1 MKQLQ
6 LIRLDWPSYSY
17 LKCSNADPLCDIAT
31 TWFFVVFF
39 LVFFL
44 VRVAI
49 IYWEYNKF
57 QNTWRREFMIDIYA
71 KRANVCE
78 VLIFVKSRDILNYV
92 KVHSL
97 LLRIWK
103 TIKFSVTTFAAP
115 WILLQFDYTF
125 YAACYH
131 LREFI
136 IIFVMLIEAI
146 EK

>member
-6 LIRLDWPSYSY
+6 LIRLDWPSYLY

-31 TWFFVVFF
+31 TCFFF
-39 LVFFL
+39 

-57 QNTWRREFMIDIYA
+57 QNTSRREFMIDIYA

-78 VLIFVKSRDILNYV
+78 VLIFVNFRDILNYV

-97 LLRIWK
+97 LLRMWK
-103 TIKFSVTTFAAP
+103 TIKFSVTTFAAL